1 MGGSGTSQ
9 WVDCSTFMEMLFVDS
24 DMTEGFCYGCAFT
37 EVLDGDY
44 VMTGGLLVT
53 RLLMGMRL
61 GLYFGSKLYWVFNL
75 YSYDSVLQPLVVAL
89 SMLFSL
95 YAT

>member
-1 MGGSGTSQ
+1 MSQ
-9 WVDCSTFMEMLFVDS
+9 WVNCSTFMEMLFVDS

-89 SMLFSL
+89 STLFSL

>member
-1 MGGSGTSQ
+1 MSQ
-9 WVDCSTFMEMLFVDS
+9 WVDCFTFIGMLLL
-24 DMTEGFCYGCAFT
+24 TEGVCYGCALT
-37 EVLDGDY
+37 EVLDGDSD
-44 VMTGGLLVT
+44 VTGGLLVT
-53 RLLMGMRL
+53 QLLIGMRL

>member
-1 MGGSGTSQ
+1 
-9 WVDCSTFMEMLFVDS
+9 MEMLFVDS

-53 RLLMGMRL
+53 
-61 GLYFGSKLYWVFNL
+61 
-75 YSYDSVLQPLVVAL
+75 
-89 SMLFSL
+89 
-95 YAT
+95 